1 MEYLLIKCVPGT
13 VMDMEKESGE
23 QNLKFLPHDQFYFSN
38 VIHHYIAHPLDT
50 SHFYLFLC
58 VKNLFLVS
66 FCLKF
71 LCEVFVKTLMNSCF

>member
-1 MEYLLIKCVPGT
+1 
-13 VMDMEKESGE
+13 MDMEKESGE
-23 QNLKFLPHDQFYFSN
+23 QNLKLLPHDQYMGYFSN

-50 SHFYLFLC
+50 SRFYLSLC

-71 LCEVFVKTLMNSCF
+71 LCEVFLKTLMNSCF